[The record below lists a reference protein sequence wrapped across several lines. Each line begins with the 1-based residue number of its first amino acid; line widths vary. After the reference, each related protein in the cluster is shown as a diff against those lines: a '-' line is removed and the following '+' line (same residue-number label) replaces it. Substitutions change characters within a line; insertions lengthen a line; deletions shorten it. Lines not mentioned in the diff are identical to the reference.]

1 MWKRL
6 ILKVGFFQEFSNTTM
21 KKLLIIDTFN
31 LLHRAYHA
39 LPNSFRDKSGEPV
52 NAVYGVSSMLITLLA
67 KIKPDYVIAA
77 LESKTPTFRVEN
89 FTAYKA
95 QRKPMEEDLSI
106 QIPKVLE
113 VLDAFGIKQLQ
124 VNGYEADDVV
134 GTVTKK
140 YSDKNE
146 VVIISND
153 RDLWQLAE
161 GNTMVGLPGG
171 KGDVDWVGGKEAEAR
186 LGFKPEKIADYKGL
200 RGDPSDNIPGVFGIG
215 EKTATRLIQEFG
227 SVEEIYKN
235 IDKVKPDSLREKLL
249 NCAETAMMSKKLAEL
264 ILDVPVDVNLD
275 ECVYKEFNHGK
286 VKEILEKYNFKS
298 LLRRLGFGV
307 DLEVKKKE
315 EPLKEQLPLF

>member
-1 MWKRL
+1 
-6 ILKVGFFQEFSNTTM
+6 M
-21 KKLLIIDTFN
+21 KKILIIDTFN

-39 LPNSFRDKSGEPV
+39 LPSSFRDKYGEPV

-95 QRKPMEEDLSI
+95 QRKPMEEDLAI

-113 VLDAFGIKQLQ
+113 ILDAFGIKQYQ

-134 GTVTKK
+134 GTVAKK
-140 YSDKNE
+140 YSDKHE

-153 RDLWQLAE
+153 RDLWQLTG
-161 GNTMVGLPGG
+161 GNIMVGLPGG
-171 KGDVDWVGGKEAEAR
+171 KGDVEWLGGKEAEAR

-215 EKTATRLIQEFG
+215 EKTATKLIQEYG
-227 SVEEIYKN
+227 SMEEIYKN
-235 IDKVKPDSLREKLL
+235 INKIKPDSLKEKLL
-249 NCAETAMMSKKLAEL
+249 NCAETAVMSKKLAEL
-264 ILDVPVDVNLD
+264 ILDVPVDVDLKD
-275 ECVYKEFNHGK
+275 CVYTEFNYGK
-286 VKEILEKYNFKS
+286 VKEVLEKYNFKS
-298 LLRRLGFGV
+298 LLKRLGFEI
-307 DLEVKKKE
+307 DSEVKKKE
-315 EPLKEQLPLF
+315 KEGPLKDQLSLF

>member
-1 MWKRL
+1 
-6 ILKVGFFQEFSNTTM
+6 M
-21 KKLLIIDTFN
+21 KKILIIDTFN

-39 LPNSFRDKSGEPV
+39 LPSSFRDKAGEPV

-95 QRKPMEEDLSI
+95 QRKPMEEDLAI

-113 VLDAFGIKQLQ
+113 ILDAFGIKQLQ

-134 GTVTKK
+134 GTVAKK

-153 RDLWQLAE
+153 RDLWQLAK
-161 GNTMVGLPGG
+161 GNIMIGLPGG
-171 KGDVDWVGGKEAEAR
+171 KGDVEWLGGKEAEAR
-186 LGFKPEKIADYKGL
+186 LGFNPEKVADYKGL

-215 EKTATRLIQEFG
+215 EKTATKLIQEYG
-227 SVEEIYKN
+227 SVEEIYKHIN
-235 IDKVKPDSLREKLL
+235 KIKPDSLKEKLL
-249 NCAETAMMSKKLAEL
+249 NCAETAVMSKKLAEL
-264 ILDVPVDVNLD
+264 ILDVPVEVDLKD
-275 ECVYKEFNHGK
+275 CVYTEFNYGK

-298 LLRRLGFGV
+298 LLKRLGFET
-307 DLEVKKKE
+307 DLGVKKKEKE
-315 EPLKEQLPLF
+315 EPLKDQLSLF